1 MTNISIISDVHGNIE
16 KYNEVHEETNLV
28 IIPGDLFAFDS
39 VEEQKKEVPEF
50 ARKID
55 EMFPHASDIIVV
67 PGNHDYLLERV
78 YNSWNTD
85 IEMRKLFGYKYTL
98 LVDRDMMFINLEN
111 GETLKIYGN
120 PRTNLGMAFPRLWG
134 GNDIKRIPLDLD
146 ILITHEAPRL
156 YSLDCIKESV
166 GMYGDGEPGNQELYE
181 RVSKVKPKYHI
192 FGHIHRPEIKESSGT
207 IFINASQMNRNIFK
221 PDIKNISV

>member
-28 IIPGDLFAFDS
+28 IIPGDLFTFDS

-85 IEMRKLFGYKYTL
+85 IKGFTVLCVKTISKISQEL
-98 LVDRDMMFINLEN
+98 FIN
-111 GETLKIYGN
+111 
-120 PRTNLGMAFPRLWG
+120 
-134 GNDIKRIPLDLD
+134 
-146 ILITHEAPRL
+146 
-156 YSLDCIKESV
+156 
-166 GMYGDGEPGNQELYE
+166 
-181 RVSKVKPKYHI
+181 
-192 FGHIHRPEIKESSGT
+192 IH
-207 IFINASQMNRNIFK
+207 FL
-221 PDIKNISV
+221 